1 MSHPPRYV
9 EVTQEAGR
17 DFVLR
22 GIQGEVVML
31 NLLRFR
37 DVADYSASPDLGL
50 EEPISG
56 RQAYQ
61 LYLDHTLP
69 FLIESGGQLDLVAE
83 GGSLLI
89 GPSDERWD
97 LALLVRH
104 RSVETF
110 LAFARN
116 EAYLDGIGHRLA
128 AIEDSRLLPL
138 VPAEEVGHPP
148 EAS

>member
-1 MSHPPRYV
+1 MRYL

-17 DFVLR
+17 DFVRR
-22 GIQGEVVML
+22 GIQGAVVVL

-37 DVADYSASPDLGL
+37 DVADYSASPNLEP

-56 RQAYQ
+56 RRAYQ
-61 LYLDHTLP
+61 LYMDHTLP
-69 FLIESGGQLDLVAE
+69 FLSESGGRLDLVAD
-83 GGSLLI
+83 GGPFLI
-89 GPSDERWD
+89 GPPDERWD

-116 EAYLDGIGHRLA
+116 EAYLAGMGHRLA

-138 VPAEEVGHPP
+138 APAEEVTHRPQ
-148 EAS
+148 AI